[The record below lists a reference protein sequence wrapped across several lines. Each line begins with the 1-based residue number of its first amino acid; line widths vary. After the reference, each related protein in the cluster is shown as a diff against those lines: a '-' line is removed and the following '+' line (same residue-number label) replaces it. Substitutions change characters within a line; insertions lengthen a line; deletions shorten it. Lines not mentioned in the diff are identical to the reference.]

1 MSKEINDDFMVT
13 VFAFVI
19 MHTVTLPSLLKAP
32 NLDFASS
39 KDHTIISK
47 FSMKMWM
54 KMLHDNTTL
63 SYKHP

>member
-32 NLDFASS
+32 NLDGPHYYF
-39 KDHTIISK
+39 KIFHENVD
-47 FSMKMWM
+47 
-54 KMLHDNTTL
+54 DNVT
-63 SYKHP
+63 